1 MFITLVG
8 FSHKTAPF
16 DVLEQVAG
24 NADVVPQLFDPVLG
38 LTESVSLVTCNRA
51 EFYFAAEQ
59 DSPVAASLIR
69 GLARG
74 SSLDDEALLGH
85 AFVLSS
91 VDAARHAMRVAAGLD
106 SLVLGEPQILGQMG
120 RALESAQRAG
130 AAGPVLSRLFEAA
143 SQAGRRARH
152 ETEISQHTASVSHA
166 AARLARTHLGDLRAV
181 SVLVLGAGE
190 AAELAL
196 QALAQSG
203 ARQLICS
210 SRTWAHAHALAE
222 RSGATAVPW
231 DRLDDSLADADV
243 VVAATSAPE
252 PIVRKDQL
260 ARLSA
265 ARAGRSLVAIDLGIP
280 RNIEPEVDELE
291 GVCRFGIEDLR
302 AVVNDGLARREAAI
316 PAVEAI
322 VEEEL
327 ERFRQ
332 WLAARRVVPIITGLR
347 QRVLQTVH
355 AEAHAGLVRVHR
367 GEESVEQ
374 VAALLADRIT
384 TKVLHGPVVRLKE
397 RAAQDGADVHADV
410 LRDLFELD
418 TDPSPR

>member
-1 MFITLVG
+1 
-8 FSHKTAPF
+8 
-16 DVLEQVAG
+16 
-24 NADVVPQLFDPVLG
+24 
-38 LTESVSLVTCNRA
+38 
-51 EFYFAAEQ
+51 
-59 DSPVAASLIR
+59 
-69 GLARG
+69 
-74 SSLDDEALLGH
+74 
-85 AFVLSS
+85 
-91 VDAARHAMRVAAGLD
+91 MRVAAGLD

-130 AAGPVLSRLFEAA
+130 AAGPILSRLFEAA

-166 AARLARTHLGDLRAV
+166 AARLARTHLGDLGAV

-252 PIVRKDQL
+252 PIARKDQL

-280 RNIEPEVDELE
+280 RNIEPEVGELE

-374 VAALLADRIT
+374 VAALLANRIT